1 MPKFMKQVRNFLN
14 NSPFKMYGTKP
25 TPAKFNASLKKASAS
40 GKLNGSPKFK
50 AAVDASS
57 AMKMYNKPAP
67 LKATVGGRTTKPET
81 KKPETKIKAD
91 PYAEAAK
98 KDSKLGKYVSK
109 RKTLKKGSAEWNA
122 NQNKI
127 NKAYGV
133 KKRYNEAPATAPAT
147 APASQTT
154 TSTETR
160 NANSIG
166 GSTGRDNSADA
177 ITRRAQAS
185 QNKKDLAPTGKRA
198 ATKPPKKIASAEA
211 TRAIEASRKKLQ
223 DAKGQEKN
231 MQDKNKLKAEIK
243 TLRKSDKKKDRKK
256 TYNTAASKEAGK
268 KISNQELLKEKRQAK
283 RKKGK
288 AIRKYKRDPNALKV
302 DKVKK
307 ASAAKMYKK
316 KK

>member
-25 TPAKFNASLKKASAS
+25 APAKFNASLKKASAS

-81 KKPETKIKAD
+81 KKPETKK
-91 PYAEAAK
+91 PESK
-98 KDSKLGKYVSK
+98 KFNPKGKLGSEYRRKEYDAGNKKYDD
-109 RKTLKKGSAEWNA
+109 TIKGYNRDGT
-122 NQNKI
+122 KI
-127 NKAYGV
+127 K
-133 KKRYNEAPATAPAT
+133 PAATGTAPAT
-147 APASQTT
+147 APASQTTT

-177 ITRRAQAS
+177 IKRRAQATAAD
-185 QNKKDLAPTGKRA
+185 NKAKNAVEDADTARIA
-198 ATKPPKKIASAEA
+198 RKKIADKARIA
-211 TRAIEASRKKLQ
+211 MNKKK
-223 DAKGQEKN
+223 AAAAGQTQN
-231 MQDKNKLKAEIK
+231 MKDKNKLKAEIK

-288 AIRKYKRDPNALKV
+288 AIRKYKRNPNNMKV
-302 DKVKK
+302 AKVKK